1 MRIITGTLKGRKL
14 YSPND
19 NKIRPTSDKVKES
32 IFNMVAE
39 YMEDAVVVDLFC
51 GTGNMGLEAISR
63 GAKRAYFIDK
73 ARESILLT
81 KKNIAYCQV
90 ENKATLISSDYERG
104 LTAIKE
110 KADVIF
116 LDPPY
121 KAGFLESCLL
131 KIAKLT
137 MLSQDGLIVCEH
149 GSEEKLPD
157 RIDSMIKLKEKRY
170 GKSIVDIYKYN
181 QEDNES

>member
-1 MRIITGTLKGRKL
+1 MRIITGELKGRRL

-19 NKIRPTSDKVKES
+19 KSIRPTSDKVKES
-32 IFNMVAE
+32 IFNMVSE
-39 YMEDAVVVDLFC
+39 YTEDAVVVDLFC

-81 KKNIAYCQV
+81 KKNIAHCKV
-90 ENKATLISSDYERG
+90 ENKAIIFGSDYERG

-110 KADVIF
+110 KVDVIF

-121 KAGFLESCLL
+121 KAGYLEGCIL
-131 KIAKLT
+131 KISKLS
-137 MLSQDGLIVCEH
+137 LLAQDGILVCEH
-149 GSEEKLPD
+149 GYDEKLPD
-157 RIDSMIKLKEKRY
+157 TIDAMVKLKEKRY
-170 GKSIVDIYKYN
+170 GKSVVDIYC
-181 QEDNES
+181 QSREDK